1 MMCPM
6 SRDWVR
12 LGHAIEAA
20 RDAKGMT
27 QVALA
32 AAADVSESTVQNLE
46 AGKERQ
52 RQPPSVKKVE
62 AALGWAPGSADA
74 VLTGGDPTPL
84 AKPGPSAG
92 GALPGE
98 GAAGLPLRILQEL
111 SDGPLLDTTVL
122 PLSGDSRMV
131 IVVKGAPDA
140 SPDQIRRD
148 LIAWAKAQSVLQNL
162 DHGDG
167 TSETAN

>member
-1 MMCPM
+1 M

-20 RDAKGMT
+20 RDVKGMT

-32 AAADVSESTVQNLE
+32 VAADVSESTIQNLE
-46 AGKERQ
+46 AGKARV

-62 AALGWAPGSADA
+62 AALGWTPGSADA
-74 VLTGGDPTPL
+74 VLAGGDPTP
-84 AKPGPSAG
+84 APSSQPEEAPQ
-92 GALPGE
+92 AVDRS
-98 GAAGLPLRILQEL
+98 GLPLRIIQEL

-131 IVVKGAPDA
+131 IVVKGNPDA
-140 SPDQIRRD
+140 SPEQIRQD
-148 LIAWAKAQSVLQNL
+148 LIAWAKAQTVLQNL
-162 DHGDG
+162 GDDNG
-167 TSETAN
+167 SSGSGN

>member
-1 MMCPM
+1 M

-32 AAADVSESTVQNLE
+32 AAAGVSESTVQNLE

-62 AALGWAPGSADA
+62 AALHWAPGSADA
-74 VLTGGDPTPL
+74 VLAGGEPTPAEL
-84 AKPGPSAG
+84 EAG
-92 GALPGE
+92 RAPHGDGT
-98 GAAGLPLRILQEL
+98 AGLPLRIVQEL

-131 IVVKGAPDA
+131 IVVKGTPDA

-148 LIAWAKAQSVLQNL
+148 LIAWAKAQAVLQNL

-167 TSETAN
+167 HSDTAN

>member
-1 MMCPM
+1 MMCLM
-6 SRDWVR
+6 SRDWIR

-32 AAADVSESTVQNLE
+32 VAADVSESTIQNLE
-46 AGKERQ
+46 AGKARV

-62 AALGWAPGSADA
+62 AALGWTPGSADA
-74 VLTGGDPTPL
+74 VLAGGDPTTAP
-84 AKPGPSAG
+84 PGPREELPQAG
-92 GALPGE
+92 DQS
-98 GAAGLPLRILQEL
+98 GLPLRIIQEL
-111 SDGPLLDTTVL
+111 ADGPLLDTTVL

-131 IVVKGAPDA
+131 IVVKGTPDA
-140 SPDQIRRD
+140 SPEQIRRD

-162 DHGDG
+162 DHEPGSSD
-167 TSETAN
+167 SAN

>member
-1 MMCPM
+1 M

-32 AAADVSESTVQNLE
+32 VAADVSESTIQNLE
-46 AGKERQ
+46 AGKARV

-62 AALGWAPGSADA
+62 AALGWTPGSADA
-74 VLTGGDPTPL
+74 VLAGGDPTT
-84 AKPGPSAG
+84 ATPGPREDVPQAG
-92 GALPGE
+92 DQP
-98 GAAGLPLRILQEL
+98 GLPLRIIQEL

-131 IVVKGAPDA
+131 IVVKGTPDA
-140 SPDQIRRD
+140 SPEQIRRD
-148 LIAWAKAQSVLQNL
+148 LTAWAKAQSALQNL
-162 DHGDG
+162 DHEPDP
-167 TSETAN
+167 SDPAN

>member
-1 MMCPM
+1 M

-32 AAADVSESTVQNLE
+32 EAADVSESTVQNLE
-46 AGKERQ
+46 AGKERK

-74 VLTGGDPTPL
+74 VL
-84 AKPGPSAG
+84 AG
-92 GALPGE
+92 GEPTSLS
-98 GAAGLPLRILQEL
+98 AAPSSDASPVGDQTGLPLRIVQEL
-111 SDGPLLDTTVL
+111 SDGPLLDTRVL
-122 PLSGDSRMV
+122 PLSGESRMV
-131 IVVKGAPDA
+131 IVVKGTTDA
-140 SPDQIRRD
+140 SPEQIRRD
-148 LIAWAKAQSVLQNL
+148 LLAWAKAQSVLQEL
-162 DHGDG
+162 DHGDD
-167 TSETAN
+167 SSDSIN

>member
-1 MMCPM
+1 M

-12 LGHAIEAA
+12 LGHAIETA

-32 AAADVSESTVQNLE
+32 EAANVSESTVQNLE
-46 AGKERQ
+46 AGKERV

-74 VLTGGDPTPL
+74 VLAGGEPTPL
-84 AKPGPSAG
+84 STAPSSETPPVG
-92 GALPGE
+92 DQ
-98 GAAGLPLRILQEL
+98 AGLPLRIIQEL

-131 IVVKGAPDA
+131 IVVKGSTDA
-140 SPDQIRRD
+140 SPEQIRRD
-148 LIAWAKAQSVLQNL
+148 LLAWAKAQSVLQDL
-162 DHGDG
+162 DHDGD
-167 TSETAN
+167 SSDSIN

>member
-1 MMCPM
+1 M

-32 AAADVSESTVQNLE
+32 TAADVSESTIQNLE
-46 AGKERQ
+46 AGKARV

-74 VLTGGDPTPL
+74 VLAGGEPTP
-84 AKPGPSAG
+84 APATQNTESPQAG
-92 GALPGE
+92 DQT
-98 GAAGLPLRILQEL
+98 GLPLRIIQEL

-131 IVVKGAPDA
+131 IVVKGTPDA
-140 SPDQIRRD
+140 SPEQIRRD
-148 LIAWAKAQSVLQNL
+148 LIAWAKAQSVLRDL
-162 DHGDG
+162 DRDGDS
-167 TSETAN
+167 SESAN

>member
-1 MMCPM
+1 MMCVM

-32 AAADVSESTVQNLE
+32 SAADISESTVQNLE
-46 AGKERQ
+46 SGVERK
-52 RQPPSVKKVE
+52 RQPPSLKKVE
-62 AALGWAPGSADA
+62 VALGWAPGSAESI
-74 VLTGGDPTPL
+74 LSGGEPVPLVETPQVE
-84 AKPGPSAG
+84 AARPADDGT
-92 GALPGE
+92 
-98 GAAGLPLRILQEL
+98 AGLPLRIVQEL

-131 IVVKGAPDA
+131 IVVKGTPDA
-140 SPDQIRRD
+140 SPEQIRRD
-148 LIAWAKAQSVLQNL
+148 LLAWAKAQAVLQDL
-162 DHGDG
+162 DSGPKSSD
-167 TSETAN
+167 TAN

>member
-1 MMCPM
+1 MMWLM

-32 AAADVSESTVQNLE
+32 EAADVSESTIQNLE
-46 AGKERQ
+46 AGKERV

-74 VLTGGDPTPL
+74 VLTGGEPTPL
-84 AKPGPSAG
+84 SADSNSDAPQAG
-92 GALPGE
+92 DQT
-98 GAAGLPLRILQEL
+98 GLPLRIIQEL

-131 IVVKGAPDA
+131 IVVRGTPDA
-140 SPDQIRRD
+140 SPEQIRRD
-148 LIAWAKAQSVLQNL
+148 LLAWAKAQSVLQEL
-162 DHGDG
+162 DHDGDSSDS
-167 TSETAN
+167 TN

>member
-1 MMCPM
+1 M

-32 AAADVSESTVQNLE
+32 EAADVSESTVQNLE
-46 AGKERQ
+46 SGKARV

-74 VLTGGDPTPL
+74 VLAGGEPTPTTPEL
-84 AKPGPSAG
+84 PLGTSAAG
-92 GALPGE
+92 DQP
-98 GAAGLPLRILQEL
+98 GLPLRIIQEL

-131 IVVKGAPDA
+131 IVVKGTPDA
-140 SPDQIRRD
+140 SPEQIRRD

-162 DHGDG
+162 DHG
-167 TSETAN
+167 SESSDSAN